1 MLKKVLYVILA
12 IAFLIGTH
20 LIAQEEEALGPD
32 ARPSASASA
41 GTNEAKATASL
52 DPVREALVEVG
63 NPVAFTGTGTTW
75 ARVYYY
81 FDTDEDRSPDDGV
94 GEISVTLTATK
105 KLKGSVSSSQSQEAT
120 GDANGELDVGVG
132 VKKGKISAGAELDA
146 DVELTEESE
155 TAITAEIGFETE
167 VTPTHDNQEARV
179 EGNKNH
185 FKSSVATAFF
195 KTLDQD
201 NASYKPSFLEYLTPW

>member
-20 LIAQEEEALGPD
+20 LIAHEEEALGPD
-32 ARPSASASA
+32 ASPSASASA
-41 GTNEAKATASL
+41 GTNEATATASL

-63 NPVAFTGTGTTW
+63 NPVAFTGTGIAW
-75 ARVYYY
+75 ARVRYY
-81 FDTDEDRSPDDGV
+81 FDADEDRSPNDGA

-105 KLKGSVSSSQSQEAT
+105 KLKASVSSHQSQEAT
-120 GDANGELDVGVG
+120 GDASGELDVGVG
-132 VKKGKISAGAELDA
+132 LKKTKISAGTELDV

-155 TAITAEIGFETE
+155 TTTNAEIGFETE
-167 VTPTHDNQEARV
+167 VTPSHDNQEARV

-201 NASYKPSFLEYLTPW
+201 NASYTPSFFEYLTPW